1 MPANHLKPGSALL
14 ATVLASVLWSGAGLA
29 NDIAD
34 DPLAVL
40 PALAEVELS
49 ELSGRQGISISDQ
62 ELYAITQN
70 GSLTAGG
77 DISTGLVHLGDSM
90 QHMRGMANQA
100 LNTGNNASVNAGM
113 TVHIH
118 LH

>member
-1 MPANHLKPGSALL
+1 MPATHLKPGAALL
-14 ATVLASVLWSGAGLA
+14 ATILASGLWSGAGLA
-29 NDIAD
+29 DVVD
-34 DPLAVL
+34 DPFADL

-62 ELYAITQN
+62 ELFAITQH

-77 DISTGLVHLGDSM
+77 DIKTGYVHLGDSM

-100 LNTGNNASVNAGM
+100 FNTGNNSSVNAAM
-113 TVHIH
+113 AVHIH
-118 LH
+118 LY